1 VASPINI
8 DRLTANKEPMSA
20 WGAAD
25 SYQWQCPVIAKKLG
39 NILLMQFRNDELI
52 HIDDELT
59 CGTVLF
65 LVDAEPPD
73 AVLHILRQ
81 MPTSKITDAIR
92 PEHFSRAIQGARAKM
107 EQQSEWPW
115 FYGRGMWAKGK
126 RKQKQQVAADEG
138 GATNGDQMQMVQ
150 IRSTLARVQ
159 RVRWRAPTLAWRSGL
174 RTASPCLSS
183 PALIRQGLPNWSL
196 SEPS

>member
-81 MPTSKITDAIR
+81 IPTS
-92 PEHFSRAIQGARAKM
+92 
-107 EQQSEWPW
+107 
-115 FYGRGMWAKGK
+115 
-126 RKQKQQVAADEG
+126 
-138 GATNGDQMQMVQ
+138 
-150 IRSTLARVQ
+150 
-159 RVRWRAPTLAWRSGL
+159 
-174 RTASPCLSS
+174 
-183 PALIRQGLPNWSL
+183 
-196 SEPS
+196 